1 MGGIL
6 MQIFFYKK
14 KSTSYHDAD
23 DPRNGEGMGGDWKR
37 DTLQTPPNIP
47 PRNTHPPPHNVCGG
61 RGDSSSGQKKH
72 KELRKN
78 EKKKKGSF

>member
-1 MGGIL
+1 MYKDGGIL
-6 MQIFFYKK
+6 MQIFFIKK

-47 PRNTHPPPHNVCGG
+47 PEEYSPPHTMCVGG
-61 RGDSSSGQKKH
+61 RGTVAQDKKT
-72 KELRKN
+72 
-78 EKKKKGSF
+78 

>member
-1 MGGIL
+1 MGDTDAD
-6 MQIFFYKK
+6 FFYKK

-47 PRNTHPPPHNVCGG
+47 RGILTPPHNVCGG
-61 RGDSSSGQKKH
+61 EGDSSSGQKKH
-72 KELRKN
+72 K
-78 EKKKKGSF
+78 